1 MIKIKAYLATLLGY
15 LLRFWDMAKIALR
28 LVRKV
33 VQDVLK
39 TRASRHHGKRRF
51 TRRSKKV
58 HERRMMLL
66 RRTSMAAAGSAAAA
80 AMAYV
85 VYRIVRS
92 SKETEERPL
101 GREEAPEEAEAS
113 TDEGARPAG
122 ETFPPE
128 DAIPAAREA
137 EATSTG
143 KRGRGSRRLARLR
156 GSR

>member
-1 MIKIKAYLATLLGY
+1 MLKIKAYPATLLGY

-33 VQDVLK
+33 VQDVLEP
-39 TRASRHHGKRRF
+39 RASRRHGKRRF
-51 TRRSKKV
+51 FRRSKV
-58 HERRMMLL
+58 RERRMMLL
-66 RRTSMAAAGSAAAA
+66 RRTSMVAAGSAAAA

-85 VYRIVRS
+85 VYRMVRS
-92 SKETEERPL
+92 SKEPEERAL

-113 TDEGARPAG
+113 TDEGARPAE

-128 DAIPAAREA
+128 DAIPAARAA
-137 EATSTG
+137 ETTSTG
-143 KRGRGSRRLARLR
+143 KRGRGTRRLARLR

>member
-15 LLRFWDMAKIALR
+15 LLRFWGMVKIALR
-28 LVRKV
+28 PVRKV

-39 TRASRHHGKRRF
+39 TRASRRHGKRRF
-51 TRRSKKV
+51 TRRSKV

-66 RRTSMAAAGSAAAA
+66 RRTSMVAAGSAAAA
-80 AMAYV
+80 AMGYV
-85 VYRIVRS
+85 IYRMVRS
-92 SKETEERPL
+92 SKEPEERPL
-101 GREEAPEEAEAS
+101 EREEAPEEAEAS

-128 DAIPAAREA
+128 DAIPAARAA
-137 EATSTG
+137 ETTGAG